1 MTGSGSLLYIAA
13 SFLVS
18 FATAWW
24 IFKYVLRIAVDKN
37 IVDNPDAR
45 KLQKEP
51 VPVLGGVAVAFGILA
66 ATVVGGMF
74 CDMSQVYPLTGIM
87 MIMLYVGVMDDILGL
102 SPRLR
107 LLIEILVV
115 AALIYTTGF
124 AIDDFHGLWGIG
136 RLPQGLAVCLTV
148 FAGVG
153 IINAINMV
161 DGVNGLCSGYCIM
174 VCAVFGVF
182 FASFG
187 GTAGAFFAAAC
198 IGALIPFLCHNIFGL
213 KSKMFIGD
221 GGTLLMGTV
230 MTYFVLDC
238 LHGDTAAEMARAERL
253 GLVPF
258 TLSVLAVPVFD
269 TLRVMTVRML
279 HGRSP
284 FAPDKSHL
292 HHLLFAFH
300 FSHIGTTCTE
310 ILLNILVVGVWW
322 TAYVLGAS
330 IDVQFYA
337 VLLTGIGVTFGLYGL
352 LARIRKRDTR
362 FYRALLRF
370 GDRTHVG
377 HSKWFLKC
385 RKVLDKETVSETD
398 NRKS

>member
-1 MTGSGSLLYIAA
+1 MIGSGSLLYIAV

-37 IVDNPDAR
+37 IVDNPNAR

-51 VPVLGGVAVAFGILA
+51 VPVLGGVAVAFGIIA
-66 ATVVGGMF
+66 ATVAGGMF
-74 CDMSQVYPLTGIM
+74 CEVSQIYPLICIM

-102 SPRLR
+102 SPYLR

-115 AALIYTTGF
+115 LALIYTTGF

-174 VCAVFGVF
+174 VCVVFGVF
-182 FASFG
+182 FATFG
-187 GTAGAFFAAAC
+187 GTAATFLAAAC
-198 IGALIPFLCHNIFGL
+198 IGALIPFLCHNIFGA

-230 MTYFVLDC
+230 MTYFVIDC
-238 LHGDTAAEMARAERL
+238 LHGGSPVETIRNENF

-258 TLSVLAVPVFD
+258 ALSVLAVPVFD
-269 TLRVMTVRML
+269 TVRVMTVRMW
-279 HGRSP
+279 HGKSP
-284 FAPDKSHL
+284 FSSDKSHL
-292 HHLLFAFH
+292 HHLLFEYH

-310 ILLNILVVGVWW
+310 ILLNMLVVGVWR
-322 TAYVLGAS
+322 TTYALGAT

-337 VLLTGIGVTFGLYGL
+337 VLLTGIGVTFGLYGYL
-352 LARIRKRDTR
+352 TYIRKRDTR
-362 FYRALLRF
+362 FYHALLRF

-385 RKVLDKETVSETD
+385 REWLDK
-398 NRKS
+398 

>member
-1 MTGSGSLLYIAA
+1 MSRPYPLLCVTAIP
-13 SFLVS
+13 FLVS
-18 FATAWW
+18 FAMAWW
-24 IFKYVLRIAVDKN
+24 IFKYILRIAIDKN
-37 IVDNPDAR
+37 IVDNPNAR

-51 VPVLGGVAVAFGILA
+51 VPVLGGVAVAFGIIA
-66 ATVVGGMF
+66 AMVVGGIF

-115 AALIYTTGF
+115 LALIYTTGF

-136 RLPQGLAVCLTV
+136 RLPKWFAICLTV

-153 IINAINMV
+153 IINAINMI
-161 DGVNGLCSGYCIM
+161 DGVNGLCSGYCIF
-174 VCAVFGVF
+174 VCAVFGEF
-182 FASFG
+182 SASCG
-187 GTAGAFFAAAC
+187 ETAGTFLAATY

-230 MTYFVLDC
+230 LTYFVIEC
-238 LHGDTAAEMARAERL
+238 LHSGSSAVALDENI

-269 TLRVMTVRML
+269 TLKVMAVRMF

-284 FAPDKSHL
+284 FLSDKSHL
-292 HHLLFAFH
+292 HHLLFEFH

-310 ILLNILVVGVWW
+310 ILLNMLVLGVWRV
-322 TAYVLGAS
+322 AYTLGAS

-337 VLLTGIGVTFGLYGL
+337 VLLTGLGVTFGLYGYL
-352 LARIRKRDTR
+352 IYIRKRNTR
-362 FYRALLRF
+362 FYHALLRF

-377 HSKWFLKC
+377 HSNWFLKFRELLDR
-385 RKVLDKETVSETD
+385 RK
-398 NRKS
+398 

>member
-37 IVDNPDAR
+37 IVDNPNAR

-66 ATVVGGMF
+66 ATVIGGIF
-74 CDMSQVYPLTGIM
+74 CDMSKVYPLTGIM
-87 MIMLYVGVMDDILGL
+87 MIMLYIGVMDDILGL

-107 LLIEILVV
+107 LVIEILVV
-115 AALIYTTGF
+115 LALIYTTGF
-124 AIDDFHGLWGIG
+124 AVNDFHGLWGIG
-136 RLPQGLAVCLTV
+136 RLPQGFAVCLTV

-153 IINAINMV
+153 IINAINMI
-161 DGVNGLCSGYCIM
+161 DGVNGLCSGYCIF

-187 GTAGAFFAAAC
+187 GTAAMFLAAAC
-198 IGALIPFLCHNIFGL
+198 IGALIPFLCHNIFGA

-230 MTYFVLDC
+230 MTYFVIDC
-238 LHGDTAAEMARAERL
+238 LHGGSPTAALDENF

-258 TLSVLAVPVFD
+258 ALSVLAVPVFD
-269 TLRVMTVRML
+269 TVRVMTVRML

-284 FAPDKSHL
+284 FSPDKSHL

-310 ILLNILVVGVWW
+310 ILLNMLVVGVWR
-322 TAYVLGAS
+322 TAYALGAT
-330 IDVQFYA
+330 IDMQLYA
-337 VLLTGIGVTFGLYGL
+337 VLLTGIGVTFGLYGYL
-352 LARIRKRDTR
+352 TCIRKRDTR
-362 FYRALLRF
+362 FYHALLRF

-377 HSKWFLKC
+377 HSKWFLKF
-385 RKVLDKETVSETD
+385 RDLLDRETLSETD

>member
-1 MTGSGSLLYIAA
+1 MYITAI

-51 VPVLGGVAVAFGILA
+51 VPVLGGVAVFFGILA

-74 CDMSQVYPLTGIM
+74 CDMSQVYPLVCIM

-102 SPRLR
+102 SPCLR
-107 LLIEILVV
+107 FAIEILVV
-115 AALIYTTGF
+115 IALIYTTGF
-124 AIDDFHGLWGIG
+124 AIDDFHGLWGID
-136 RLPQGLAVCLTV
+136 RLPQGFAVCLTV

-153 IINAINMV
+153 IINAINLI
-161 DGVNGLCSGYCIM
+161 DGVNGLCSGYCIF

-187 GTAGAFFAAAC
+187 GTAATFLAAAC

-230 MTYFVLDC
+230 MTYFVIDC
-238 LHGDTAAEMARAERL
+238 LHGGSPAETTRNENL

-258 TLSVLAVPVFD
+258 ALSVLAVPVFD

-284 FAPDKSHL
+284 FSPDKSHL
-292 HHLLFAFH
+292 HHLLFEYH

-310 ILLNILVVGVWW
+310 ILLNMLVVGVWR
-322 TAYVLGAS
+322 TVYALGAT
-330 IDVQFYA
+330 IDVQLYA
-337 VLLTGIGVTFGLYGL
+337 VLLTGIGVTFGLYGYL
-352 LARIRKRDTR
+352 TCIRKRNTR
-362 FYRALLRF
+362 FYHALLRF

-377 HSKWFLKC
+377 HSKWFLKF
-385 RKVLDKETVSETD
+385 REWLDKE
-398 NRKS
+398 

>member
-1 MTGSGSLLYIAA
+1 MYTTAI

-37 IVDNPDAR
+37 IVDNPNAR

-51 VPVLGGVAVAFGILA
+51 VPVLGGVAVAFGIIA
-66 ATVVGGMF
+66 ATVIGGIF
-74 CDMSQVYPLTGIM
+74 CDMSQVYPLICIM
-87 MIMLYVGVMDDILGL
+87 MIMLYIGVMDDILGL
-102 SPRLR
+102 SPCLR

-115 AALIYTTGF
+115 LALIYTTGF
-124 AIDDFHGLWGIG
+124 AVDDFHGLWGIG
-136 RLPQGLAVCLTV
+136 RLPQGFAVCLTV

-153 IINAINMV
+153 IINAINLI
-161 DGVNGLCSGYCIM
+161 DGVNGLCSGYCIF
-174 VCAVFGVF
+174 VCTVFGVF

-187 GTAGAFFAAAC
+187 GTAGTFFAAAC

-221 GGTLLMGTV
+221 GGTLLMGTA

-238 LHGDTAAEMARAERL
+238 LHGDTAAIDANL

-258 TLSVLAVPVFD
+258 ALSVLAVPVFD
-269 TLRVMTVRML
+269 TIRVMTVRML

-284 FAPDKSHL
+284 FSPDKSHL
-292 HHLLFAFH
+292 HHLLFEFH

-310 ILLNILVVGVWW
+310 ILLNMLVVGVWW
-322 TAYVLGAS
+322 TAYALGAS
-330 IDVQFYA
+330 IDMQLYA
-337 VLLTGIGVTFGLYGL
+337 VLLMGIGVTFGLYGL
-352 LARIRKRDTR
+352 LTRIRRRDTC
-362 FYRALLRF
+362 FYHALLRF

-385 RKVLDKETVSETD
+385 RDRLD
-398 NRKS
+398 R

>member
-1 MTGSGSLLYIAA
+1 MIGSGSLLYIAV

-37 IVDNPDAR
+37 IVDNPNAR

-51 VPVLGGVAVAFGILA
+51 VPVLGGVAVAFGIIA

-74 CDMSQVYPLTGIM
+74 CEVSQVYPLICIM

-107 LLIEILVV
+107 FVIEILVV
-115 AALIYTTGF
+115 LALIYTTGF

-136 RLPQGLAVCLTV
+136 RLPKWLAVCLTV

-182 FASFG
+182 FASFEG
-187 GTAGAFFAAAC
+187 MAGAFFAAAC
-198 IGALIPFLCHNIFGL
+198 IGALIPFLCHNIFGA

-230 MTYFVLDC
+230 MTYFVIDC
-238 LHGDTAAEMARAERL
+238 LHGGSPAETARNENF

-258 TLSVLAVPVFD
+258 ALSVLAVPVFD
-269 TLRVMTVRML
+269 TVRVMTVRML

-310 ILLNILVVGVWW
+310 ILLNMLVVGVWR
-322 TAYVLGAS
+322 TAYALGAS

-337 VLLTGIGVTFGLYGL
+337 VLLTGFGVTFGLYGL
-352 LARIRKRDTR
+352 LTRIRKRDTR
-362 FYRALLRF
+362 FYHALLRF

-385 RKVLDKETVSETD
+385 RDLLD
-398 NRKS
+398 R

>member
-1 MTGSGSLLYIAA
+1 MNQETIYITAI

-37 IVDNPDAR
+37 IVDNPNAR

-74 CDMSQVYPLTGIM
+74 FNVSQIYPLICIM
-87 MIMLYVGVMDDILGL
+87 IIMLYVGVMDDILGL

-115 AALIYTTGF
+115 VALIYTTGF

-153 IINAINMV
+153 IINAINLI
-161 DGVNGLCSGYCIM
+161 DGVNGLCSGYCIF
-174 VCAVFGVF
+174 VCAVFGAF
-182 FASFG
+182 FASSG

-198 IGALIPFLCHNIFGL
+198 IGALIPFLCHNIFGA

-230 MTYFVLDC
+230 MTYFVIDC
-238 LHGDTAAEMARAERL
+238 LHGDVAAETARNGNF

-258 TLSVLAVPVFD
+258 ALSVLAVPVFD

-284 FAPDKSHL
+284 FSPDKSHL
-292 HHLLFAFH
+292 HHLLFEYH

-310 ILLNILVVGVWW
+310 ILLNMLVVGVWR
-322 TAYVLGAS
+322 TAYALGAT
-330 IDVQFYA
+330 IDVQLYA

-352 LARIRKRDTR
+352 LTRIRRRDTR
-362 FYRALLRF
+362 FYHALLRF

-377 HSKWFLKC
+377 HSKWFSKC
-385 RKVLDKETVSETD
+385 RKVLD
-398 NRKS
+398 R

>member
-1 MTGSGSLLYIAA
+1 MNQKTMYALLLFFI
-13 SFLVS
+13 S

-24 IFKYVLRIAVDKN
+24 IFKYVLRIAIDKN
-37 IVDNPDAR
+37 IVDNPNAR

-51 VPVLGGVAVAFGILA
+51 VPVLGGVAVAFGIIA
-66 ATVVGGMF
+66 ATVAGGMF
-74 CDMSQVYPLTGIM
+74 CDVSQIYPLICIM

-115 AALIYTTGF
+115 VALIYTTGF

-136 RLPQGLAVCLTV
+136 RLPKWLAVCLTV

-153 IINAINMV
+153 IINAINMI
-161 DGVNGLCSGYCIM
+161 DGVNGLCSGYCIF

-187 GTAGAFFAAAC
+187 GTAATFLAAAC
-198 IGALIPFLCHNIFGL
+198 IGALIPFLCHNIFGA

-230 MTYFVLDC
+230 MTYFVIDC
-238 LHGDTAAEMARAERL
+238 LHGGSPTAALDENF

-258 TLSVLAVPVFD
+258 ALSVLAVPVFD
-269 TLRVMTVRML
+269 TVRVMTVRML

-284 FAPDKSHL
+284 FSSDKSHL
-292 HHLLFAFH
+292 HHLLFEFH

-310 ILLNILVVGVWW
+310 ILLNMLVVGVWR
-322 TAYVLGAS
+322 TAYALGAT
-330 IDVQFYA
+330 IDVQLYA
-337 VLLTGIGVTFGLYGL
+337 VLLTGFGVTFGLYGL
-352 LARIRKRDTR
+352 LTRIRKHDTR
-362 FYRALLRF
+362 FYHALLRF
-370 GDRTHVG
+370 GDHTHVG
-377 HSKWFLKC
+377 HSNWFLKC
-385 RKVLDKETVSETD
+385 REILDKE
-398 NRKS
+398 

>member
-1 MTGSGSLLYIAA
+1 MYTTAI

-37 IVDNPDAR
+37 IVDNPNAR

-51 VPVLGGVAVAFGILA
+51 VPVLGGVAVAFGIIA
-66 ATVVGGMF
+66 ATVIGGIF
-74 CDMSQVYPLTGIM
+74 CDMSQVYPLICIM
-87 MIMLYVGVMDDILGL
+87 MIMLYIGVMDDILGL
-102 SPRLR
+102 SPCLR

-115 AALIYTTGF
+115 LALIYTTGF
-124 AIDDFHGLWGIG
+124 AVDDFHGLWGIG
-136 RLPQGLAVCLTV
+136 RLPQGFAVCLTV

-153 IINAINMV
+153 IINAINLI
-161 DGVNGLCSGYCIM
+161 DGVNGLCSGYCIF

-238 LHGDTAAEMARAERL
+238 LHGDMAAETARNENL

-279 HGRSP
+279 RGRSP

-292 HHLLFAFH
+292 HHLLFEFH
-300 FSHIGTTCTE
+300 FLHIGTTCTE
-310 ILLNILVVGVWW
+310 ILLNMLVVGVWW
-322 TAYVLGAS
+322 TAYALGAS
-330 IDVQFYA
+330 IDMQLYA
-337 VLLTGIGVTFGLYGL
+337 VLLMGIGVTFGLYGL
-352 LARIRKRDTR
+352 LTRIRRRDTC
-362 FYRALLRF
+362 FYHALLRF

-385 RKVLDKETVSETD
+385 RDRLD
-398 NRKS
+398 R

>member
-1 MTGSGSLLYIAA
+1 MYITAI

-37 IVDNPDAR
+37 IVDNPNAR

-51 VPVLGGVAVAFGILA
+51 VPVLGGVAVAFGIIA
-66 ATVVGGMF
+66 ATVAGGMF
-74 CDMSQVYPLTGIM
+74 CEVSQIYPLICIM

-102 SPRLR
+102 SPYLR

-115 AALIYTTGF
+115 LALIYTTGF

-153 IINAINMV
+153 IINAINLF
-161 DGVNGLCSGYCIM
+161 DGVNGLCSGYCIF

-230 MTYFVLDC
+230 MTYFVIDC
-238 LHGDTAAEMARAERL
+238 LHGDTAAETARNENL

-258 TLSVLAVPVFD
+258 TLSLLAVPAFD

-292 HHLLFAFH
+292 HHLLFEFH

-310 ILLNILVVGVWW
+310 ILLNMLVVGVWR
-322 TAYVLGAS
+322 TAYALGAT
-330 IDVQFYA
+330 IDVQLYA
-337 VLLTGIGVTFGLYGL
+337 VLLTGFGVTFGLYGYL
-352 LARIRKRDTR
+352 TRIRKRDTR
-362 FYRALLRF
+362 FYHALLRF

-385 RKVLDKETVSETD
+385 RERLDKE
-398 NRKS
+398 

>member
-1 MTGSGSLLYIAA
+1 MYITVI

-66 ATVVGGMF
+66 ATVIGGIF

-87 MIMLYVGVMDDILGL
+87 MIMLYIGVMDDILGL

-107 LLIEILVV
+107 IFIEILAVL
-115 AALIYTTGF
+115 ALMYNTGYG
-124 AIDDFHGLWGIG
+124 IDDFHGLWGIG
-136 RLPQGLAVCLTV
+136 RLPGWVAASLTV

-153 IINAINMV
+153 IINAINLI
-161 DGVNGLCSGYCIM
+161 DGVNGLCSGYCIY
-174 VCAVFGVF
+174 VCTVFGVF
-182 FASFG
+182 SSRTGGSAGTFLAAS
-187 GTAGAFFAAAC
+187 C
-198 IGALIPFLCHNIFGL
+198 IGALIPFLCHNIFGA

-230 MTYFVLDC
+230 MTYFVIES
-238 LHGDTAAEMARAERL
+238 LHGGSSAETVRNANF

-269 TLRVMTVRML
+269 TIRVMGARLL

-284 FAPDKSHL
+284 FSPDKSHL
-292 HHLLFAFH
+292 HHMLFELH

-310 ILLNILVVGVWW
+310 ILLNVLVVGVWW
-322 TAYVLGAS
+322 TAYALGATV
-330 IDVQFYA
+330 DVQFYA
-337 VLLTGIGVTFGLYGL
+337 VLLMGAAVTFGLYGG
-352 LARIRKRDTR
+352 LACIRKRNTR
-362 FYRALLRF
+362 LYSALLRF

-377 HSKWFLKC
+377 HSKWFCKC
-385 RKVLDKETVSETD
+385 RKVLD
-398 NRKS
+398 R

>member
-1 MTGSGSLLYIAA
+1 MNQDTIYIAA
-13 SFLVS
+13 VFLVS

-24 IFKYVLRIAVDKN
+24 IFKYILRIAVDKN

-51 VPVLGGVAVAFGILA
+51 IPVLGGVAVAFSILA
-66 ATVVGGMF
+66 ATAVGGIF
-74 CDMSQVYPLTGIM
+74 CDMSKVYPLTGIM
-87 MIMLYVGVMDDILGL
+87 MIMLYIGVMDDILGL

-115 AALIYTTGF
+115 LALIYTTGF
-124 AIDDFHGLWGIG
+124 AVDDLHGLWGIG

-153 IINAINMV
+153 IINAINMI

-187 GTAGAFFAAAC
+187 GTAGAFFAATC

-230 MTYFVLDC
+230 MTYFVIYC
-238 LHGDTAAEMARAERL
+238 LHGDMAAETARNENL

-279 HGRSP
+279 RGRSP

-310 ILLNILVVGVWW
+310 ILLNMLVVGVWR
-322 TAYVLGAS
+322 TAYALGAS
-330 IDVQFYA
+330 IDVQLYA
-337 VLLTGIGVTFGLYGL
+337 VLLTGFGVTFGLYGL
-352 LARIRKRDTR
+352 LTRIRKRDTR
-362 FYRALLRF
+362 FYHALLRF

-377 HSKWFLKC
+377 HSRWFLKC
-385 RKVLDKETVSETD
+385 REWLDRE
-398 NRKS
+398 

>member
-1 MTGSGSLLYIAA
+1 MYALLLFFI
-13 SFLVS
+13 S

-24 IFKYVLRIAVDKN
+24 IFKYVLRIAIDKN
-37 IVDNPDAR
+37 IVDNPNAR

-51 VPVLGGVAVAFGILA
+51 VPVLGGVAVAFGIIA
-66 ATVVGGMF
+66 ATVAGGMF
-74 CDMSQVYPLTGIM
+74 CDVSQIYPLICIM

-115 AALIYTTGF
+115 VALIYTTGF

-136 RLPQGLAVCLTV
+136 RLPKWLAVCLTV

-153 IINAINMV
+153 IINAINMI
-161 DGVNGLCSGYCIM
+161 DGVNGLCSGYCIF

-198 IGALIPFLCHNIFGL
+198 VGALIPFLCHNIFGL

-238 LHGDTAAEMARAERL
+238 LHGDVAAETARNENL

-269 TLRVMTVRML
+269 TLRVMTTRML

-284 FAPDKSHL
+284 FSPDKSHL
-292 HHLLFAFH
+292 HHLLFEFH

-310 ILLNILVVGVWW
+310 ILLNMLVVGVWW
-322 TAYVLGAS
+322 TAYALGAS
-330 IDVQFYA
+330 IDMQLYA
-337 VLLTGIGVTFGLYGL
+337 VLLTGFGVTFGLYGL
-352 LARIRKRDTR
+352 FTRIRRCDTR
-362 FYRALLRF
+362 FYHALLRF

-385 RKVLDKETVSETD
+385 RERLDK
-398 NRKS
+398 

>member
-1 MTGSGSLLYIAA
+1 MYITAI

-37 IVDNPDAR
+37 IVDNPNAR

-51 VPVLGGVAVAFGILA
+51 VPVLGGVAVAFGIIA

-74 CDMSQVYPLTGIM
+74 CEVSQVYPLICIM

-102 SPRLR
+102 SPYLR

-115 AALIYTTGF
+115 VALIYTTGF

-136 RLPQGLAVCLTV
+136 RLPKWLAVCLTV

-174 VCAVFGVF
+174 VCAVFGAF
-182 FASFG
+182 SASCG
-187 GTAGAFFAAAC
+187 ETVGTFLAATC

-230 MTYFVLDC
+230 MTYFVIDC
-238 LHGDTAAEMARAERL
+238 LHGGSPAETVRNENF

-258 TLSVLAVPVFD
+258 ALSVLAVPVFD

-284 FAPDKSHL
+284 FSPDKSHL

-310 ILLNILVVGVWW
+310 ILLNVLVVGVWW
-322 TAYVLGAS
+322 TAYALGAT
-330 IDVQFYA
+330 IDVQLYA
-337 VLLTGIGVTFGLYGL
+337 VLLTGIGVTFGLYGYL
-352 LARIRKRDTR
+352 TRIRKRDAR
-362 FYRALLRF
+362 FYHALLRF

-385 RKVLDKETVSETD
+385 REWLDRE
-398 NRKS
+398 

>member
-1 MTGSGSLLYIAA
+1 MSRLCPLPYACAA

-18 FATAWW
+18 FLASLW
-24 IFKYVLRIAVDKN
+24 IFKYVLRIAIDKN

-51 VPVLGGVAVAFGILA
+51 VPVLGGVAVAFGIIA
-66 ATVVGGMF
+66 ATVAGGMF
-74 CDMSQVYPLTGIM
+74 CEVSQVYPLICIM

-107 LLIEILVV
+107 IFIEILAVL
-115 AALIYTTGF
+115 ALMYNTGF

-136 RLPQGLAVCLTV
+136 RLPGWVAVCLTV

-153 IINAINMV
+153 IINAINLI
-161 DGVNGLCSGYCIM
+161 DGVNGLCSGYCIY
-174 VCAVFGVF
+174 VCTVFGVF
-182 FASFG
+182 SSRMGGSAGTFLAAS
-187 GTAGAFFAAAC
+187 C
-198 IGALIPFLCHNIFGL
+198 IGALIPFLCHNIFGA

-230 MTYFVLDC
+230 MTYFVIES
-238 LHGDTAAEMARAERL
+238 LHGGSSAETVRNANF

-269 TLRVMTVRML
+269 TIRVMGARML

-284 FAPDKSHL
+284 FSPDKSHL
-292 HHLLFAFH
+292 HHMLFELH

-310 ILLNILVVGVWW
+310 ILLNVLVVGVWW
-322 TAYVLGAS
+322 TAYVLGAT

-352 LARIRKRDTR
+352 LTRIRRRDTC
-362 FYRALLRF
+362 FYHALLRF

-385 RKVLDKETVSETD
+385 RERLDRRYNK
-398 NRKS
+398 R

>member
-1 MTGSGSLLYIAA
+1 MIGPDSLLYTAA

-37 IVDNPDAR
+37 IVDNPNAR

-66 ATVVGGMF
+66 ATVIGGIF
-74 CDMSQVYPLTGIM
+74 CDMSKVYPLTGIM
-87 MIMLYVGVMDDILGL
+87 MIMLYIGVMDDILGL

-107 LLIEILVV
+107 FVVEILVV
-115 AALIYTTGF
+115 LALIYTTGF
-124 AIDDFHGLWGIG
+124 AVNDFHGLWGIG
-136 RLPQGLAVCLTV
+136 RLPQGFAVCLTV

-153 IINAINMV
+153 IINAINMI
-161 DGVNGLCSGYCIM
+161 DGVNGLCSGYCIF

-238 LHGDTAAEMARAERL
+238 LHGDVAAETARNENL

-258 TLSVLAVPVFD
+258 ALSVLAVPVFD

-279 HGRSP
+279 RGRSP

-292 HHLLFAFH
+292 HHLLFEFH

-310 ILLNILVVGVWW
+310 ILLNMLVVGVWW
-322 TAYVLGAS
+322 TAYALGAS
-330 IDVQFYA
+330 IDMQLYA
-337 VLLTGIGVTFGLYGL
+337 VLLTGFGVTFGLYGL
-352 LARIRKRDTR
+352 LTRIRRRDTC
-362 FYRALLRF
+362 FYHALLRF

-385 RKVLDKETVSETD
+385 RERLDRE
-398 NRKS
+398 

>member
-1 MTGSGSLLYIAA
+1 MIGSGSLLYIAA

-37 IVDNPDAR
+37 IVDNPNAR

-51 VPVLGGVAVAFGILA
+51 VPVLGGVAVAFGIIA
-66 ATVVGGMF
+66 ATVAGDVF
-74 CDMSQVYPLTGIM
+74 FNVSQVYPLICIM

-107 LLIEILVV
+107 LLIEIIVV
-115 AALIYTTGF
+115 LALIYTTGF

-174 VCAVFGVF
+174 VCAVFGAF
-182 FASFG
+182 SASCG
-187 GTAGAFFAAAC
+187 ETVGTFLAATC
-198 IGALIPFLCHNIFGL
+198 IGALIPFLCHNIFGA

-230 MTYFVLDC
+230 MTYFVIDC
-238 LHGDTAAEMARAERL
+238 LHGGSPAETARAENL

-258 TLSVLAVPVFD
+258 ALSVLAVPVFD

-284 FAPDKSHL
+284 FSPDKSHL
-292 HHLLFAFH
+292 HHLLFEFH

-310 ILLNILVVGVWW
+310 ILLNMLVVGVWR
-322 TAYVLGAS
+322 TAYALGAT
-330 IDVQFYA
+330 IDVQLYA
-337 VLLTGIGVTFGLYGL
+337 VLLTGIGVTFGLYGYL
-352 LARIRKRDTR
+352 TRIRKRDTR
-362 FYRALLRF
+362 FYHTLLRF

-377 HSKWFLKC
+377 HSRWFLKC
-385 RKVLDKETVSETD
+385 REWLDRE
-398 NRKS
+398 

>member
-1 MTGSGSLLYIAA
+1 MYITAI

-74 CDMSQVYPLTGIM
+74 CDVSQIYPLICIM

-115 AALIYTTGF
+115 VALIYTTGF

-153 IINAINMV
+153 IINAINLI
-161 DGVNGLCSGYCIM
+161 DGVNGLCSGYCIF

-198 IGALIPFLCHNIFGL
+198 IGSLIPFLCHNIFGL

-258 TLSVLAVPVFD
+258 ALSVLAVPVFD

-310 ILLNILVVGVWW
+310 ILLNILVVGVWR

-337 VLLTGIGVTFGLYGL
+337 VLLTGIGVTFGLYGYL
-352 LARIRKRDTR
+352 SCIRKRDTR
-362 FYRALLRF
+362 FYHALLRF

-377 HSKWFLKC
+377 HSKWFLKF
-385 RKVLDKETVSETD
+385 REQLDRE
-398 NRKS
+398 

>member
-1 MTGSGSLLYIAA
+1 MSRLCPLPYACAA

-18 FATAWW
+18 FLTSWW
-24 IFKYVLRIAVDKN
+24 IFRYVLRIAIAKN

-51 VPVLGGVAVAFGILA
+51 VPVLGGVAVAFGIIA

-74 CDMSQVYPLTGIM
+74 CEVTQVYPLICIM

-115 AALIYTTGF
+115 LALIYTTGF

-153 IINAINMV
+153 IINAINLI
-161 DGVNGLCSGYCIM
+161 DGVNGLCSGYCIF
-174 VCAVFGVF
+174 VCAVFGAF
-182 FASFG
+182 FALSG

-230 MTYFVLDC
+230 MTYFVIDC
-238 LHGDTAAEMARAERL
+238 LHGGSPTAALDENF

-258 TLSVLAVPVFD
+258 ALSVLAVPVFD

-310 ILLNILVVGVWW
+310 ILLNMLVVGVWR
-322 TAYVLGAS
+322 TAYTLGAT
-330 IDVQFYA
+330 IDVQLYA
-337 VLLTGIGVTFGLYGL
+337 VLLTGFGVTFGLYGL

-362 FYRALLRF
+362 FYHALLRF

-377 HSKWFLKC
+377 HSTWFLKF
-385 RKVLDKETVSETD
+385 REQLDRE
-398 NRKS
+398 

>member
-1 MTGSGSLLYIAA
+1 MNQDTIYIAA
-13 SFLVS
+13 VFLVS
-18 FATAWW
+18 SATAWW
-24 IFKYVLRIAVDKN
+24 IFKYILRIAVDKN

-51 VPVLGGVAVAFGILA
+51 VPVLGGVTVAFGILA
-66 ATVVGGMF
+66 ATVVGGIF
-74 CDMSQVYPLTGIM
+74 CDMSKVYPLTGIM
-87 MIMLYVGVMDDILGL
+87 MIMLYIGVMDDILGL

-115 AALIYTTGF
+115 LALIYTTGF
-124 AIDDFHGLWGIG
+124 AVDDLHGLWGIG

-153 IINAINMV
+153 IINAINMI

-174 VCAVFGVF
+174 ACAVFGVF
-182 FASFG
+182 FATFG
-187 GTAGAFFAAAC
+187 GTAATFLAAAC
-198 IGALIPFLCHNIFGL
+198 IGALMPFLCHNIFGL
-213 KSKMFIGD
+213 KSKMFMGD
-221 GGTLLMGTV
+221 GGTLLLGTI
-230 MTYFVLDC
+230 MTYFVIDC
-238 LHGDTAAEMARAERL
+238 LHGDMAAETTRNENL

-258 TLSVLAVPVFD
+258 TLSVLVVPVFD
-269 TLRVMTVRML
+269 TLRVMTVRMW

-284 FAPDKSHL
+284 FAPDRSHL

-310 ILLNILVVGVWW
+310 ILLNMLVVGIWR
-322 TAYVLGAS
+322 TTYALGAT
-330 IDVQFYA
+330 IDVQLYA
-337 VLLTGIGVTFGLYGL
+337 VLLTGFGVTFGLCGL
-352 LARIRKRDTR
+352 ITRIRKRDTR
-362 FYRALLRF
+362 FYHALLRF

-385 RKVLDKETVSETD
+385 RERLD
-398 NRKS
+398 R

>member
-1 MTGSGSLLYIAA
+1 MNQDTIYIAA
-13 SFLVS
+13 VFLVS

-24 IFKYVLRIAVDKN
+24 IFKYILRIAVDKN
-37 IVDNPDAR
+37 ITDNADAR

-66 ATVVGGMF
+66 ATVISGKF
-74 CDMSQVYPLTGIM
+74 CDMSQVYPLICIM
-87 MIMLYVGVMDDILGL
+87 MIMLYIGVMDDILGL

-107 LLIEILVV
+107 LLSEILVV
-115 AALIYTTGF
+115 LALIYTTGF
-124 AIDDFHGLWGIG
+124 AVDDFHGLWGIG

-148 FAGVG
+148 FASVG
-153 IINAINMV
+153 IINAINMI
-161 DGVNGLCSGYCIM
+161 DGVNGLCSGYCIFA
-174 VCAVFGVF
+174 CAVFGVF

-230 MTYFVLDC
+230 MTYFVIDC
-238 LHGDTAAEMARAERL
+238 LHGDMAAETARNENL

-258 TLSVLAVPVFD
+258 TLSVLTVPVFD
-269 TLRVMTVRML
+269 TLRVMTVRMQ

-284 FAPDKSHL
+284 FASDRSHL
-292 HHLLFAFH
+292 HHLLFEFH

-310 ILLNILVVGVWW
+310 ILLNMLVIGVWW
-322 TAYVLGAS
+322 TAYALGAS
-330 IDVQFYA
+330 IDVQLYA
-337 VLLTGIGVTFGLYGL
+337 VLLTGFGVTFGLYGL

-362 FYRALLRF
+362 FYHSLLRF

-377 HSKWFLKC
+377 HSRWFLKC
-385 RKVLDKETVSETD
+385 REWLDRE
-398 NRKS
+398 

>member
-1 MTGSGSLLYIAA
+1 MNQDIIYIAA

-37 IVDNPDAR
+37 IVDNPNAR

-51 VPVLGGVAVAFGILA
+51 VPVLGGVAVAFGIIV

-74 CDMSQVYPLTGIM
+74 CEVSQVYPLICIM

-107 LLIEILVV
+107 FVIEILVV
-115 AALIYTTGF
+115 LALIYTTGF

-136 RLPQGLAVCLTV
+136 RLPKWLAVCLTV

-153 IINAINMV
+153 IINAINMI
-161 DGVNGLCSGYCIM
+161 DGVNGLCSGYCIV

-198 IGALIPFLCHNIFGL
+198 IGSLIPFLCHNIFGL

-230 MTYFVLDC
+230 MTYFVIDC
-238 LHGDTAAEMARAERL
+238 LHGDTATEMARAENL

-258 TLSVLAVPVFD
+258 ALSVLAVPVFD
-269 TLRVMTVRML
+269 TVRVMTVRML

-284 FAPDKSHL
+284 FSSDKSHL

-310 ILLNILVVGVWW
+310 ILLNMLVVGVWR
-322 TAYVLGAS
+322 TVYALGAT

-337 VLLTGIGVTFGLYGL
+337 VLLTGFGVTFGLYGL
-352 LARIRKRDTR
+352 LARIRKRDAR
-362 FYRALLRF
+362 FYHTLLRF

-385 RKVLDKETVSETD
+385 REWLDK
-398 NRKS
+398 

>member
-1 MTGSGSLLYIAA
+1 MIGPDSLLYTAV

-37 IVDNPDAR
+37 IVDNPNAR

-66 ATVVGGMF
+66 ATVIGGIF

-87 MIMLYVGVMDDILGL
+87 MIMLYIGVMDDILGL

-115 AALIYTTGF
+115 LALIYTTGF
-124 AIDDFHGLWGIG
+124 AVDDFHGLWGVG
-136 RLPQGLAVCLTV
+136 RLPLGFAVCLTV

-153 IINAINMV
+153 IINAINMI
-161 DGVNGLCSGYCIM
+161 DGVNGLCSGYCIF

-238 LHGDTAAEMARAERL
+238 LHGDVAAETARNENL

-258 TLSVLAVPVFD
+258 ALSVLAVPVFD

-279 HGRSP
+279 RGRSP

-292 HHLLFAFH
+292 HHLLFEFH

-310 ILLNILVVGVWW
+310 ILLNMLVVGVWW
-322 TAYVLGAS
+322 TAYALGAS
-330 IDVQFYA
+330 IDMQLYA
-337 VLLTGIGVTFGLYGL
+337 VLLMGIGVTFGLYGL
-352 LARIRKRDTR
+352 LTCIRKRDTR
-362 FYRALLRF
+362 FYHALLRF

-377 HSKWFLKC
+377 HSRWFLKC
-385 RKVLDKETVSETD
+385 RERLD
-398 NRKS
+398 R

>member
-1 MTGSGSLLYIAA
+1 MIGSGSLLYIAV

-24 IFKYVLRIAVDKN
+24 IFKYVLRIAIDKN
-37 IVDNPDAR
+37 IVDNPNAR

-51 VPVLGGVAVAFGILA
+51 VPVLGGVAVAFGIIA
-66 ATVVGGMF
+66 ATVAGGMF
-74 CDMSQVYPLTGIM
+74 CEVSQIYPLICIM
-87 MIMLYVGVMDDILGL
+87 MIMLYIGVMDDILGL
-102 SPRLR
+102 SPYLR

-115 AALIYTTGF
+115 LALIYTTGF

-174 VCAVFGVF
+174 VCVVFGVF

-187 GTAGAFFAAAC
+187 GTAGVFFAAAC

-230 MTYFVLDC
+230 MTYFVIDC
-238 LHGDTAAEMARAERL
+238 LHGGSPAETVRNENL

-258 TLSVLAVPVFD
+258 ALSVLAVPVFD
-269 TLRVMTVRML
+269 TVRVMTVRML

-284 FAPDKSHL
+284 FSPDKSHL

-310 ILLNILVVGVWW
+310 ILLNMLVVGVWR
-322 TAYVLGAS
+322 TAYALGAT
-330 IDVQFYA
+330 IDMQLYA
-337 VLLTGIGVTFGLYGL
+337 VLLTGFGVTFGLYGYL
-352 LARIRKRDTR
+352 TYIRKRDTR

-385 RKVLDKETVSETD
+385 REQLDKE
-398 NRKS
+398 

>member
-1 MTGSGSLLYIAA
+1 MIGPDSLLYTAV

-37 IVDNPDAR
+37 IVDNPNAR

-66 ATVVGGMF
+66 ATVIGGIF
-74 CDMSQVYPLTGIM
+74 CDMSKVYPLTGIM
-87 MIMLYVGVMDDILGL
+87 MIMLYIGVMDDILGL

-107 LLIEILVV
+107 LVIEILVV
-115 AALIYTTGF
+115 LALIYTTGF
-124 AIDDFHGLWGIG
+124 AVNDFHGLWGIG
-136 RLPQGLAVCLTV
+136 RLPQGFAVCLTV

-153 IINAINMV
+153 IINAINLI
-161 DGVNGLCSGYCIM
+161 DGVNGLCSGYCIF
-174 VCAVFGVF
+174 VCTVFGVF

-230 MTYFVLDC
+230 MTYFVIDC
-238 LHGDTAAEMARAERL
+238 LHGDVAAETARNENL

-258 TLSVLAVPVFD
+258 ALSVLAVPVFD
-269 TLRVMTVRML
+269 TLRVMTTRML

-292 HHLLFAFH
+292 HHLLFEFH

-310 ILLNILVVGVWW
+310 ILLNMLVVGVWR
-322 TAYVLGAS
+322 TTYALGAS
-330 IDVQFYA
+330 INVQLYA

-352 LARIRKRDTR
+352 LTRIRKRDTR

-385 RKVLDKETVSETD
+385 RKRLDK
-398 NRKS
+398 